1 MKNPPN
7 GYGSV
12 TAHLNIDG
20 AAKAIDFYKR
30 AFGAEEVG
38 RAPGPDGRL
47 MHAEVKIG
55 DTRIMLSDVF
65 PEWGGAPSRSTL
77 HIYCDD
83 ADTLW
88 KRATAAGAT
97 VVMPLADMFWGD
109 RYGTVDDPF
118 GQRWAIA
125 TKVKDLSPAEL
136 KKAMDDTMAKMKPD
150 GA

>member
-20 AAKAIDFYKR
+20 AGKAIDFYKR

-38 RAPGPDGRL
+38 RAPSPDGRL
-47 MHAEVKIG
+47 LHAEIKIG
-55 DTRIMLSDVF
+55 DTRVMLSDVF
-65 PEWGGAPSRSTL
+65 PEYGGKPSRSTL

-83 ADTLW
+83 ADALW
-88 KRATAAGAT
+88 KRATDAGAS
-97 VVMPLADMFWGD
+97 VSMPLADMFWGD
-109 RYGTVDDPF
+109 RYGTVEDPF

-125 TKVKDLSPAEL
+125 TKLKEMTSAEM
-136 KKAMDDTMAKMKPD
+136 KKAQDEAMAKMKPP